1 MVIRRR
7 ALLAG
12 AVGAVLGPTV
22 DPVPARAAIPSIRR
36 LANGLVVAVES
47 DHRAPRV
54 GIAVAYDVG
63 QRDDPPGY
71 QGLAHMVEHLLF
83 QGSAHV
89 PEDGHFKIL
98 ERLGATDQGGFTGL
112 DRTIVYEELPTNA
125 WPVALWLESD
135 RMAYMLRHADERGVA
150 LQREVIRNEW
160 RQRGGDNAVPN
171 RLALATQ
178 LMYPPGHPYRVEV
191 PNLASDEPSDL
202 DAIGLREVAWF
213 FQRHHRPDRAH
224 LAIVGDVEPAAA
236 HALAETYFG
245 SIRTVGPA
253 APPPRFE
260 PPKIPEPIM
269 GTVRTR
275 GSRGALVSAWPTA
288 ALGTVEDAALDVI
301 GQHLTRADGPL
312 HELLVTQGR
321 VLTFRARQASGELGS
336 MFFVEAMTE
345 RRQSVDDALAVVDH
359 ALESLA
365 TRSLGAERLRT
376 LVDELVLDL
385 LVSAEQPSAR
395 AVHLARRLTPLSEE
409 LDRYRR
415 LDVATVD
422 AVARQVLA
430 RHRRVIVRVV
440 PEPDGAPG

>member
-1 MVIRRR
+1 MIRRR

-12 AVGAVLGPTV
+12 VAGAVLGPMSG
-22 DPVPARAAIPSIRR
+22 AGKAHAGAPSIRR
-36 LANGLVVAVES
+36 LANGLVVAVEE

-125 WPVALWLESD
+125 WPVGLWLESD
-135 RMAYMLRHADERGVA
+135 RMAYMLRHADEPGVA
-150 LQREVIRNEW
+150 MQREVIRNEW

-178 LMYPPGHPYRVEV
+178 LLYPPGHPYRVEI
-191 PNLASDEPSDL
+191 PRLAGDAPTDL
-202 DAIGLREVAWF
+202 DAIGLPEVAWF
-213 FQRHHRPDRAH
+213 FQRYHRPDRAN

-245 SIRTVGPA
+245 TIRTIGPP
-253 APPPRFE
+253 APTPRARPPVLV
-260 PPKIPEPIM
+260 KPIM
-269 GTVRTR
+269 GTVTTR
-275 GSRGALVSAWPTA
+275 GSRGALVVAWPSA
-288 ALGTVEDAALDVI
+288 PLGAVEDAALDVI
-301 GQHLTRADGPL
+301 AQHLSRPDGPL
-312 HELLVTQGR
+312 HEPLVTRGR

-336 MFFVEAMTE
+336 MFFVEAMTD
-345 RRQSVDDALAVVDH
+345 RRQSVDDALGVVDD
-359 ALESLA
+359 ALVAL
-365 TRSLGAERLRT
+365 LGGSIGPGRLRK

-385 LVSAEQPSAR
+385 FASAEQPSAR

-422 AVARQVLA
+422 AVARRVLV
-430 RHRRVIVRVV
+430 RDRRVIVRVV
-440 PEPDGAPG
+440 SEAEGASG

>member
-1 MVIRRR
+1 MIRRR
-7 ALLAG
+7 ALWAG
-12 AVGAVLGPTV
+12 AAGAALGAIVGPRV
-22 DPVPARAAIPSIRR
+22 ARAGAPSIRR
-36 LANGLVVAVES
+36 LANGLVVAVEE

-83 QGSAHV
+83 QGSANV

-112 DRTIVYEELPTNA
+112 DRTIVYEELPAHA
-125 WPVALWLESD
+125 WGVGLWLESD

-150 LQREVIRNEW
+150 MQREVIRNEW

-178 LMYPPGHPYRVEV
+178 LMYPLGHPYRVEI
-191 PNLASDEPSDL
+191 PRLAGDEPSDL
-202 DAIGLREVAWF
+202 DAIGLAEVAWF
-213 FQRHHRPDRAH
+213 FQRHHRPDRAN

-245 SIRTVGPA
+245 SIRTVGPP
-253 APPPRFE
+253 APPLRVR
-260 PPKIPEPIM
+260 PPMLTKAIM

-275 GSRGALVSAWPTA
+275 GSRGALVSGWPTA
-288 ALGTVEDAALDVI
+288 PLGAVEDAALDVI
-301 GQHLTRADGPL
+301 AQHLSRADGPL
-312 HELLVTQGR
+312 HGPLVTQGR

-345 RRQSVDDALAVVDH
+345 RQQSVDDALAVIDG
-359 ALESLA
+359 ALA
-365 TRSLGAERLRT
+365 TLQGGTLGEARLRQ
-376 LVDELVLDL
+376 LVNELVLDL

-422 AVARQVLA
+422 AVARQVLP
-430 RHRRVIVRVV
+430 RERRVIVRVV
-440 PEPDGAPG
+440 PEPDGGTE